1 MLCLYSLY
9 DEKSCRFNPIQMM
22 YSDEDAKRTI
32 KDLVY
37 TQPNSLVSKFP
48 KDFKLYSLGQ
58 FDEVNGHFLLNELPK
73 LSKLCCL
80 SSSRTSKRS
89 CVELTSSINK
99 LLTKS

>member
-73 LSKLCCL
+73 LLCYVSDL
-80 SSSRTSKRS
+80 IESPDKD
-89 CVELTSSINK
+89 LTPIS
-99 LLTKS
+99 